1 MSGVATAIAGS
12 AIVGGIVASNAAGKQ
27 ASAARDA
34 AQMQSDAATK
44 SAQIQSDSAAAALA
58 AQKEALEKQ
67 TALNKP
73 FYDVGV
79 NAVNKLSNRAPYL
92 TDTFNFQEDPG
103 YAFRFNE
110 GMKGLNATAAARG
123 GLISGNALRAATGFG
138 QDMASQEYQNA
149 YNRYLTGNA
158 QKLQEYNTN
167 MGLDQYLTNVGQA
180 SANKQTNALG
190 VYGTNSANAITGA
203 ANANAAGITGAANA
217 GAAGITGAANAGA
230 AGMVGSANAL
240 TSGLGTGLNYYQNQ
254 NMLNSFNNRSAYN
267 NLSNQYGANN
277 VFMPDGYG
285 ARAPIGGTGFG
296 D

>member
-1 MSGVATAIAGS
+1 MAGWVAGAVVGS
-12 AIVGGIVASNAAGKQ
+12 ALIGAATSSSAASKQ

-34 AQMQSDAATK
+34 AQMQSDAATR
-44 SAQIQSDSAAAALA
+44 SAEIQSESSAASLA
-58 AQKEALEKQ
+58 AQKEALDRQ
-67 TALNKP
+67 VALNKP

-79 NAVNKLSNRAPYL
+79 GAVNRLSNRAPYM

-149 YNRYLTGNA
+149 YGRYIQNNA
-158 QKLQEYNTN
+158 QKLNAYNTN
-167 MGLDQYLTNVGQA
+167 MGLEQYLTNVGQS
-180 SANKQTNALG
+180 SANNQSNALG
-190 VYGTNSANAITGA
+190 TYGTNSANAITGA

-217 GAAGITGAANAGA
+217 GAAGTIGAANAGA

-254 NMLNSFNNRSAYN
+254 NMLNAFNNRSSYQPQN
-267 NLSNQYGANN
+267 PYGSGDFNSLSYGGSAT
-277 VFMPDGYG
+277 
-285 ARAPIGGTGFG
+285 A
-296 D
+296 